1 MKVRII
7 KVSNAITMAEKKVAK
22 IKSDIY
28 AIMHDPDGTYRM
40 SCFAQEELATKRAQ
54 LQLAEAQL
62 WALRKAQENAKV
74 MPQSGYRLAYVAG

>member
-1 MKVRII
+1 M
-7 KVSNAITMAEKKVAK
+7 SNAITMAEKKVAK

-62 WALRKAQENAKV
+62 WALRKAHENAKV

>member
-1 MKVRII
+1 M
-7 KVSNAITMAEKKVAK
+7 SNAITMAEKKVAK

>member
-1 MKVRII
+1 M
-7 KVSNAITMAEKKVAK
+7 SNAITMAERKVAK

-28 AIMHDPDGTYRM
+28 AIIHDPDGTYRM

-62 WALRKAQENAKV
+62 WALKKAQENAKV
-74 MPQSGYRLAYVAG
+74 MPQAGYRLAYVAG

>member
-1 MKVRII
+1 MILQM
-7 KVSNAITMAEKKVAK
+7 SNAITMAEKRVAK

-28 AIMHDPDGTYRM
+28 AIMHDPDSTYRM

-54 LQLAEAQL
+54 LQLAQAQL